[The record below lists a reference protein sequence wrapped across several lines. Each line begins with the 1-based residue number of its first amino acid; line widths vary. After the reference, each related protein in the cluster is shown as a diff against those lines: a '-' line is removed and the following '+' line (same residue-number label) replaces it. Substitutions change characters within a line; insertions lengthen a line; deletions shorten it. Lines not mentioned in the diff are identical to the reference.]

1 MLSFH
6 VKIKILILIGENVKI
21 KMVIFDLDN
30 TLIDFYQNEQD
41 AINHV
46 FLNMD
51 LKITKDIIKLFSNID
66 SQLWTHGK
74 YRDYKVSKN
83 DIPIRRF
90 EILFKELNLKIN
102 SYEKANELF
111 MEGLIKNVYEMPFA
125 NEIINYL
132 SSKGYIIT
140 IATNGLVK
148 LQYPRLKNTSF
159 SNQINQIIASE
170 EVGVNKPDP
179 TIFNKLLND
188 NRLDAVESIMVGDSL
203 RNDIQSAQSNGIK
216 TIWYN
221 PNKITNNSRIHPDY
235 EINNLLEIKNI
246 L

>member
-1 MLSFH
+1 M
-6 VKIKILILIGENVKI
+6 KI

-41 AINHV
+41 AITHV

-51 LKITKDIIKLFSNID
+51 LKINEDVIKLFSSID

-74 YRDYKVSKN
+74 FRDYKVSKK

-90 EILFKELNLKIN
+90 EILFKELNLKIK

-111 MEGLIKNVYEMPFA
+111 MDGLIKNVYEMPFA

-132 SSKGYIIT
+132 SSKGYIIS

-148 LQYPRLKNTSF
+148 LQYPRMKNTSF
-159 SNQINQIIASE
+159 SDKINQIIASE

-179 TIFNKLLND
+179 TIFNKLLKD
-188 NRLDAVESIMVGDSL
+188 NMLDASETIMIGDSL
-203 RNDIQSAQSNGIK
+203 RNDIESAKSIGIK
-216 TIWYN
+216 TIWFN

-235 EINNLLEIKNI
+235 EIDNLLEIKNI